1 MADVN
6 VKADESINAEAD
18 STQGSGSTDYSS
30 TNVQVEG
37 VDEGDIVK
45 TDGSNVYQIHQDEV
59 IIGQIYPADQM
70 RILSRFKLA
79 DENFSP
85 RELYIGAGKLLVIG
99 SSCSYGIRVN
109 SKYKDQT
116 TIYMSDYPHIINR
129 YTTRVMVYDV
139 GDPAQPAL
147 LHDTELDGNYLSSR
161 KIGNYFYLLSNKGI
175 NCYPCDSSAKD
186 EELLPY
192 YRDSALNP
200 DSFTSLDYK
209 DIRYFPDSPEANYLL
224 VAALNLSDTGQPVKV
239 SAYLGS
245 GQNIFVSDKNIYV
258 AAVRYNYILK
268 EKTGDKPADT
278 AKAPAIMPGRPIYY
292 NDSEDTALYR
302 FSINEGNISY
312 QASGMVPGTIINQF
326 SMDEYQNCFR
336 IATTKGYAWNN
347 AADTSQNNVYIL
359 DQDLNINGRLEGLA
373 PGEKIYSVRFMGERG
388 YMVTFRT
395 VDPLFVLDL
404 KDPAQ
409 PVILGKLKIPGY
421 SNYLHPY
428 DSTHLLGFG
437 KDTVELNGNAY
448 YLGMKIAL
456 FDVSDIENPVE
467 MSKVTIGDRG
477 TDSDLLN
484 NHKAL
489 LFNKDKNLLA
499 FPVTLM
505 KVDSAAM
512 NKTADV
518 YDTIPPY
525 GSFAFQGAYVY
536 SIDLQKGIQLRG
548 TITHLDKNDYLASGS
563 YGADTSKY
571 IERLLYV
578 GNSLYTFSQAQWQA
592 HSLLDMG
599 MENSLTIP

>member
-1 MADVN
+1 
-6 VKADESINAEAD
+6 
-18 STQGSGSTDYSS
+18 
-30 TNVQVEG
+30 
-37 VDEGDIVK
+37 
-45 TDGSNVYQIHQDEV
+45 
-59 IIGQIYPADQM
+59 
-70 RILSRFKLA
+70 
-79 DENFSP
+79 
-85 RELYIGAGKLLVIG
+85 
-99 SSCSYGIRVN
+99 
-109 SKYKDQT
+109 
-116 TIYMSDYPHIINR
+116 
-129 YTTRVMVYDV
+129 
-139 GDPAQPAL
+139 
-147 LHDTELDGNYLSSR
+147 
-161 KIGNYFYLLSNKGI
+161 
-175 NCYPCDSSAKD
+175 
-186 EELLPY
+186 
-192 YRDSALNP
+192 
-200 DSFTSLDYK
+200 
-209 DIRYFPDSPEANYLL
+209 
-224 VAALNLSDTGQPVKV
+224 
-239 SAYLGS
+239 
-245 GQNIFVSDKNIYV
+245 
-258 AAVRYNYILK
+258 
-268 EKTGDKPADT
+268 
-278 AKAPAIMPGRPIYY
+278 
-292 NDSEDTALYR
+292 
-302 FSINEGNISY
+302 
-312 QASGMVPGTIINQF
+312 
-326 SMDEYQNCFR
+326 
-336 IATTKGYAWNN
+336 
-347 AADTSQNNVYIL
+347 
-359 DQDLNINGRLEGLA
+359 
-373 PGEKIYSVRFMGERG
+373 
-388 YMVTFRT
+388 
-395 VDPLFVLDL
+395 
-404 KDPAQ
+404 
-409 PVILGKLKIPGY
+409 VILGKLKIPGY